1 MWRRRG
7 TFKVNSN
14 IMMESEIILV
24 LAKCVTQTFKLLNHG
39 VPPNNPRCIYFK
51 SLRYCGAQEVTNLN
65 PWIICF
71 QCTMLWGL

>member
-14 IMMESEIILV
+14 IRMESEIILV

-39 VPPNNPRCIYFK
+39 VLPNNP
-51 SLRYCGAQEVTNLN
+51 
-65 PWIICF
+65 
-71 QCTMLWGL
+71 